1 MATIEIF
8 ARPIERFEFLGEYA
22 PQHLYI
28 VHTKDNGEQI
38 AYRGGPE
45 KGNYHKDIKGEPLRD
60 NLKVSKVDYDFNH
73 PDYPEKGESH
83 LKRLVTQGN
92 DGTIN
97 SYIEKIKLIN
107 IPY

>member
-1 MATIEIF
+1 MAKIETL
-8 ARPIERFEFLGEYA
+8 AKPIEGFESFGEYA

-45 KGNYHKDIKGEPLRD
+45 KGNFLRD
-60 NLKVSKVDYDFNH
+60 DLKVAKLSYRSRH
-73 PDYPEKGESH
+73 PDFAKEGESH
-83 LKRLVTQGN
+83 IKRLVIQGN